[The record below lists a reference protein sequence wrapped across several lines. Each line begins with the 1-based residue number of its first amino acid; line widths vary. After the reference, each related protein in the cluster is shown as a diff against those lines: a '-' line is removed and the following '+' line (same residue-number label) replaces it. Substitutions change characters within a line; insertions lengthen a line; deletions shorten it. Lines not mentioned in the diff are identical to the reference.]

1 MVATLNKLIILV
13 EHLEDQDLVVV
24 QTLVVAPIKL
34 LELAKVQVDLEME
47 QDQVK
52 VLDKV

>member
-1 MVATLNKLIILV
+1 MVATLNKLIILL
-13 EHLEDQDLVVV
+13 EHLEDQDLVVEL
-24 QTLVVAPIKL
+24 TLVVGLIKL
-34 LELAKVQVDLEME
+34 QELDKVLVDLEME